1 MSAAEAKVAK
11 DAVLG
16 MVIKPGSLREGL
28 IMSLRTIVLI
38 ATSIVIGIASI
49 VTASIESFARTPAGT
64 TRLHHHQ
71 HHHGTVHH
79 SGQVRLPKSS
89 SKTPQTTSA
98 TQR

>member
-11 DAVLG
+11 GAVLG
-16 MVIKPGSLREGL
+16 MVIKPSSLREGL
-28 IMSLRTIVLI
+28 TMSLRTIVLI
-38 ATSIVIGIASI
+38 ATSVVIGIACI
-49 VTASIESFARTPAGT
+49 VTASTESFARTPAGT

-79 SGQVRLPKSS
+79 SGQVRLPK
-89 SKTPQTTSA
+89 TPPTTSA